1 MTREAQPR
9 AYGLRSYGA
18 PERFASKRR
27 SRSMNSGLPGGNAKR
42 ASSRTKRP
50 SDDHALD
57 NQPTIGL
64 SLATAGRRQLP
75 AGRTR
80 WRGAYSRQG
89 LRTGVSGAADLGLRA
104 QSRGRIFRH
113 SRRPAPTSQME
124 RTGTRPA
131 ALIEAVRELSVRTE
145 VAEEDLDG
153 YQIKVVGDLAT
164 FLEPTRWG

>member
-75 AGRTR
+75 AG
-80 WRGAYSRQG
+80 
-89 LRTGVSGAADLGLRA
+89 TGVSGAADLGLRA